1 MQNKTMMKFY
11 YLSIKMARTEK
22 LTRPNTNEPSRAKRE
37 PSYTACG
44 IQKEYSHF
52 GKDWHFLIKLNI
64 H

>member
-1 MQNKTMMKFY
+1 
-11 YLSIKMARTEK
+11 MARTEK

>member
-1 MQNKTMMKFY
+1 MKFY

-22 LTRPNTNEPSRAKRE
+22 LTRPNTNEPSKAKRE

-52 GKDWHFLIKLNI
+52 GRLAFSYKVKHTLAINTYQ
-64 H
+64 